1 MNIQQLLIDQ
11 KVYEKFLIGITIDE
25 QGCWIRKT
33 DPNRNGYS
41 RIRIRIEGVLF
52 YTLAHI
58 FSYRVFVGTI
68 PQNYI
73 IDHKCRVR
81 ACCNPEHL
89 EAVTHAENTR
99 RGDAPK
105 NLSRWR
111 QLNITRKVKYGEIK

>member
-1 MNIQQLLIDQ
+1 MNFEQLNIDHR
-11 KVYEKFLIGITIDE
+11 VYERWLRGIVIDE
-25 QGCWIRKT
+25 KGCWIRKT

-41 RIRIRIEGVLF
+41 RIRVRVDTILY

-58 FSYRVFVGTI
+58 YSYRIFGGVI
-68 PQNYI
+68 PDGHI

-99 RGDAPK
+99 RGDAVK
-105 NLSRWR
+105 NLQKWR
-111 QLNITRKVKYGEIK
+111 ENRNVSSSHS